1 MYCRPRWWFVIFPG
15 ALRGSGRKDHTWLV
29 EACLTNQVRRE
40 DPWASGSLNP
50 QSWGAG
56 KAVCAFQGSQHRGP
70 AHRALSDLVGWWSG
84 WQPLGPAAS
93 PWFEEGRVQRLS
105 QPGERSGHEISD
117 AALLLPDRVGW
128 ASFLRAAPQ
137 GSGSLPGKS
146 LQTRV
151 SWTAGVESISSQ
163 LFEGTL
169 RGKYGKSWPLQAG
182 RLTLGGVARPWGIW
196 PALPLAQTQPP
207 LRDARGPCS
216 QQQYWRC
223 RTPWVFLSPRA
234 IEPGRTGQCHFR
246 RGWRVPTAYSNV
258 RAWEAK
264 RGHPACPST
273 SLPNRAAMLGSLGF
287 TPG

>member
-1 MYCRPRWWFVIFPG
+1 M
-15 ALRGSGRKDHTWLV
+15 
-29 EACLTNQVRRE
+29 
-40 DPWASGSLNP
+40 
-50 QSWGAG
+50 
-56 KAVCAFQGSQHRGP
+56 
-70 AHRALSDLVGWWSG
+70 
-84 WQPLGPAAS
+84 
-93 PWFEEGRVQRLS
+93 QRLS

-196 PALPLAQTQPP
+196 PALPLAQPQPP
-207 LRDARGPCS
+207 LWDARGPCS
-216 QQQYWRC
+216 QQQYWSC

-258 RAWEAK
+258 PTWEAK

-273 SLPNRAAMLGSLGF
+273 SLPSRAAMLGSLGF
-287 TPG
+287 TPGWGQDFIAKGVWKPVALGIKPQSLRLSPALLTCGLAPCPRAPANSAHIRESASVVPASPAPSPELELLRLIITE